1 MTPVKGRRREGDE
14 NAQRVCTEQEL
25 ASGVRGAYEAIWEQ
39 ISRRVLPAYATQF
52 QGQNRASQ
60 SLGVPHT
67 EEMVDST
74 AALALTRFAA
84 AMESMLT
91 PSSSTWHTLVPSDL
105 ALMKDRATRLWC
117 EDVTRLL
124 FKLRYA
130 ATANF
135 ASQKHED
142 YMMLGAFGTGNLFI
156 DALDSPT
163 DKGLRYRAVHLGQC
177 YFKEN
182 HQGIIDTNYR
192 KFPLTA
198 RQAVQ
203 QFGADNLPEI
213 IGTDAVSP
221 KGTNKEYWFIHKV
234 SPRADYD
241 PGRRDLPGMAYASCY
256 VSLTGKT
263 TVREGGYHTFPYA
276 ISRYV
281 TGPGELYGRSPA
293 MLALPTIKSLN
304 EMKKTMLKQ
313 GHRTVDPVLLAHDDG
328 ILDTFSLRPG
338 AVNPGAVNADGKPLV
353 HVLPTGNLAVGEKLM
368 DAEKL
373 VINDFFLVTLFQIL
387 VETPQMTATEVIERA
402 REKGALL
409 SPTMGRQQSESLG
422 PMITRELDVLRAL
435 RLLPPMPPA
444 LLEAQGEVDFVY
456 VSPLSR
462 MARAEEAAG
471 FMRTVEYAK
480 EIFAVTQDPSIM
492 DPFNF
497 TVAIPELAEI
507 QAVPTRWMRTL
518 ADITAAQADRA
529 KQAQAQQLMHAAP
542 ALSNMAKTVLPKPPQ
557 AAPVGTA

>member
-1 MTPVKGRRREGDE
+1 MIKEQDQ
-14 NAQRVCTEQEL
+14 NAQDVIAEQTAA
-25 ASGVRGAYEAIWEQ
+25 ASLRGQYESTWEQ
-39 ISRRVLPAYATQF
+39 IARRVLPAYATQF
-52 QGQNRASQ
+52 QSQGISGRIPGAQN
-60 SLGVPHT
+60 T

-91 PSSSTWHTLVPSDL
+91 PGSSTWHTIVPSNL
-105 ALMKDRATRLWC
+105 ALLKDRPTRQWC

-156 DALDSPT
+156 DALDSKT
-163 DKGLRYRAVHLGQC
+163 ERGLRYRAVHLGQC

-198 RQAVQ
+198 RQAIQ
-203 QFGADNLPEI
+203 QFGAESLPEVI
-213 IGTDAVSP
+213 VKDAELPRGNS
-221 KGTNKEYWFIHKV
+221 KEHWFIHKV
-234 SPRADYD
+234 APREDYE
-241 PGRRDLPGMAYASCY
+241 PGRLDLQGMAYASCY
-256 VSLTGKT
+256 VSVTGVR
-263 TVREGGYHTFPYA
+263 TVRETGYHTFPYA

-304 EMKKTMLKQ
+304 EMKKSMLKQ

-338 AVNPGAVNADGKPLV
+338 AINPGGVNADGKPLV
-353 HVLPTGNLAVGEKLM
+353 HALPTGNLAVGDKIMEQEKLI
-368 DAEKL
+368 
-373 VINDFFLVTLFQIL
+373 INDFFLVTLFQIL

-409 SPTMGRQQSESLG
+409 SPAMGRQQSESLG
-422 PMITRELDVLRAL
+422 PMIVRELDLARDL

-444 LLEAQGEVDFVY
+444 LLEAAGEVDFVY

-462 MARAEEAAG
+462 MARSEEAAG

-480 EIFAVTQDPSIM
+480 EIFAVTQDPSVM

-497 TVAIPELAEI
+497 KVAIPEIATDI
-507 QAVPTRWMRTL
+507 QAVPIRWIHSMQEM
-518 ADITAAQADRA
+518 ADIQAGRDKAAQ
-529 KQAQAQQLMHAAP
+529 QQQMIQAAP
-542 ALSNMAKTVLPKPPQ
+542 ALSNMAKQVMPPPAPQ
-557 AAPVGTA
+557 APAGTA